1 MSRLAQIVMHLGC
14 FAQISSLSLTFVLIA
29 LNEGPQFLHILFTAC
44 QESTLQ
50 WAMTVSVRYIPLLY
64 V

>member
-1 MSRLAQIVMHLGC
+1 MHLGC
-14 FAQISSLSLTFVLIA
+14 FAQISSLSLTVVLIA

-44 QESTLQ
+44 QGSALQ
-50 WAMTVSVRYIPLLY
+50 WAMTISVKYFPLLH

>member
-1 MSRLAQIVMHLGC
+1 MHVDY
-14 FAQISSLSLTFVLIA
+14 FAQILSLSLTIVLIA

-50 WAMTVSVRYIPLLY
+50 WAMTISVKYFPLLH